1 MIIAYQV
8 IVLHATPQEE
18 RWWLGASCR
27 DGRSVL
33 RPYIADASL
42 RSRGSGAVRSIDPHV
57 LRREVT
63 GPVAGHGFARVQI
76 YDPLGRSNSVAAV
89 TGEKALQVGKDFLLQ
104 YWNLSR

>member
-1 MIIAYQV
+1 MYPTGGKGGGWGLVAKM
-8 IVLHATPQEE
+8 
-18 RWWLGASCR
+18 GAACCAPI
-27 DGRSVL
+27 L
-33 RPYIADASL
+33 QTLL
-42 RSRGSGAVRSIDPHV
+42 RSRGLSPVTGVEADVFGGK
-57 LRREVT
+57 VT